1 MRIRNL
7 SSRLAAFVLLLTGL
21 AAPAA
26 AQEFSAMDM
35 TGMGIY
41 AMEDSVMD
49 AAGDSVSSNRRGHA
63 RVAPVPATV
72 RLTYKPSME
81 RRRANFAQ
89 FVAKSRKQD
98 PKGAAMLEKELASSD
113 IIAKMGRE
121 LSAFGMRTDNVG
133 DAYAAWWL
141 NAWLASRQRSDT
153 PPARQIAAVRAQAAR
168 AMAAVPEMAT
178 ASDAVKQEMAEANL
192 VQAALIGAYIEHA
205 KGNPALFRQV
215 AAAVR
220 KGARASG
227 LNLDSMDLT
236 DDGFVP
242 GGVGAADDAADP
254 QVAAADLPEDAAQV
268 AATGTPE
275 DKAQVAAAREQAAGD
290 NTVIYAAAAAAA
302 AGLIGGVWLARGRKS
317 GDRQG

>member
-1 MRIRNL
+1 MSMRFRNRQ
-7 SSRLAAFVLLLTGL
+7 SRLAALVLLLTGL
-21 AAPAA
+21 AVPAA

-49 AAGDSVSSNRRGHA
+49 AAGESVSNNRRGHA
-63 RVAPVPATV
+63 RQVVPAPAV
-72 RLTYKPSME
+72 RLTYTPSME

-89 FVAKSRKQD
+89 FVAKSRKKD

-113 IIAKMGRE
+113 VIAKMGRE

-141 NAWLASRQRSDT
+141 NAWLASRQRTDT
-153 PPARQIAAVRAQAAR
+153 PSARQIAAVREQAAQA
-168 AMAAVPEMAT
+168 MKSVPEMAG

-192 VQAALIGAYIEHA
+192 VQAALIGAYMEHA
-205 KGNPALFRQV
+205 RGNPGLFKQV

-227 LNLDSMDLT
+227 LNLDAMELT

-242 GGVGAADDAADP
+242 GGVGTIEDESDKRVASTPADKP
-254 QVAAADLPEDAAQV
+254 QL
-268 AATGTPE
+268 
-275 DKAQVAAAREQAAGD
+275 AAAREKDGNDTIVYAVG
-290 NTVIYAAAAAAA
+290 AAAV
-302 AGLIGGVWLARGRKS
+302 AGLIGGVWLARGRRS
-317 GDRQG
+317 EVDRQG